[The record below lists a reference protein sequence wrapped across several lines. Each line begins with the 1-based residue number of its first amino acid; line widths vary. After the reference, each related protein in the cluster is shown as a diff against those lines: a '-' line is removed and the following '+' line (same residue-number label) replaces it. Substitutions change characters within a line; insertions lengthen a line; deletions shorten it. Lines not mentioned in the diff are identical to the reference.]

1 MRIGVIRHFEV
12 DCSHKCLLSDEEFQE
27 WVRQYDYSPI
37 RKANMPV
44 EKYNWEKCYCSNLPR
59 AIETAQY
66 IYKGVIT
73 ESVLIGEVPIMP
85 IFKSSIKLP
94 HTFWMIA
101 GRIAWFLS
109 HPSQPETIK
118 QTKDKVKRFV
128 SDIIAE
134 SESSALIVTHGFLMM
149 QIQQE
154 LINLGFAGE
163 GFKRAKYGKVYVFE
177 CEKY

>member
-1 MRIGVIRHFEV
+1 MRIGVVRHFEV
-12 DCSHKCLLSDEEFQE
+12 DCSHKCVLSDEEFQE
-27 WVRQYDYSPI
+27 WVRQYDCSPI
-37 RKANMPV
+37 RKVTMPV

-59 AIETAQY
+59 AIETAKY
-66 IYKGVIT
+66 IYRGVIT

-94 HTFWMIA
+94 HAFWMIA

-109 HPSQPETIK
+109 HRSQPETMK
-118 QTKDKVKRFV
+118 QTKDKVERFV
-128 SDIIAE
+128 SDIIADSEE
-134 SESSALIVTHGFLMM
+134 SVLVTHGFLMM

-154 LINLGFAGE
+154 LINVGFAGE
-163 GFKRAKYGKVYVFE
+163 RFKRAKCGKVYVFE